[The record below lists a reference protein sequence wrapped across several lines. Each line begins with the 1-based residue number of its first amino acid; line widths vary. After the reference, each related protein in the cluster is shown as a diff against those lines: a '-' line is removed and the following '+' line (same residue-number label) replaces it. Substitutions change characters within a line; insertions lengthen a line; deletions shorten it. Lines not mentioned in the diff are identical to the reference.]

1 MIPFWM
7 KDVYG
12 FILYGGCKPEEIYV
26 CRWDDENDKKNYWA
40 AVMPNKFK
48 LTSVKRIPLLD
59 FLKGER

>member
-7 KDVYG
+7 KDVYKLV
-12 FILYGGCKPEEIYV
+12 LYGGCKPEKIYV
-26 CRWDDENDKKNYWA
+26 CGWDDKNDEEDYWA

-48 LTSVKRIPLLD
+48 LTGVKRIPLLD